1 MASLSFNPRKM
12 RTTEDGKI
20 LWSYSQLKHSFPEF
34 LESPIIE
41 IIKGNLYMSPSR
53 SIKHQRILRRLI
65 KLLEAFFEEK
75 PVAELFIAPVDVILS
90 ENDVVIPDLFIILDR
105 HKDSIKI
112 TNVEGVP
119 DFVIEIL
126 SKNVKQDTEIKKA
139 LYAKY
144 GVEEYWVVDQFDEL
158 IIRFNSPVEGKYID
172 KQIYKTTDLI
182 TSVVFKDF
190 IFRIEDLFGNL

>member
-1 MASLSFNPRKM
+1 M

>member
-34 LESPIIE
+34 PESPIIE
-41 IIKGNLYMSPSR
+41 IIKGDLYISPSA

-65 KLLEAFFEEK
+65 KLLEAFLEEN

-90 ENDVVIPDLFIILDR
+90 ENDVVIPDLFLILDG

-112 TNVEGVP
+112 TNVEGAP
-119 DFVIEIL
+119 DFIIEIL
-126 SKNVKQDTEIKKA
+126 SKNVKQDTEIKQG

-144 GVEEYWVVDQFDEL
+144 VVEEYWVVDQFQEN
-158 IIRFNSPVEGKYID
+158 IVRYHSPEDGKYID
-172 KQIYKTTDLI
+172 KQIYKNTDLI
-182 TSVVFKDF
+182 TSVVFEDF
-190 IFRIEDLFGNL
+190 IFMVEDLFSDL